1 MSESTASTTNAS
13 VTTASTQQGFVNNQG
28 EANYQE
34 KINLIAQKLH
44 GWSGP
49 VILISH
55 VDPDGDA
62 LGSTLGLKRALDV
75 LGKDTT
81 LVLTAPKYL
90 EFITKPGELSPPIQR
105 LPDNCL
111 LAILDVAE
119 IARCEG
125 VPQEVITSAAFSI
138 NIDHHGTNNRF
149 GDLACVEPSKAATAQ
164 MVKDVVDA
172 LEKLHGKPLWNADIA
187 TPCLT
192 GILTDTGNFRFG
204 NTTPEVLRDAGDLLK
219 HEIAY
224 TDLTDKLQLR
234 HPDYFKML
242 GKVMGTV
249 EFLLGGLVA
258 ICHLDKKMI
267 AEVGE
272 TQDDSSDY
280 VGLIRYAEGVQVAI
294 FLRERDDFTKIS
306 VRAQKG
312 VSAQAIC
319 MALGGGGHVAA
330 AGAKVKGDVTEAKR
344 QILAAT
350 EVELKS
356 CNLL

>member
-1 MSESTASTTNAS
+1 MSESTSFVNNP
-13 VTTASTQQGFVNNQG
+13 GFVNNHG

-34 KINLIAQKLH
+34 KINLIAQKLNS
-44 GWSGP
+44 WSGP
-49 VILISH
+49 VVLISH

-62 LGSTLGLKRALDV
+62 LGSALGLKRALDA

-81 LVLTAPKYL
+81 LVMTPPKYL
-90 EFITKPGELSPPIQR
+90 EFIIKPGELSPAINL
-105 LPDNCL
+105 LPENCL

-119 IARCEG
+119 INRSEG
-125 VPQEVITSAAFSI
+125 VPLEVMQSAAFSI
-138 NIDHHGTNNRF
+138 NIDHHGTNDRF
-149 GDLACVEPSKAATAQ
+149 GDLACVEPGKAATAQ
-164 MVKDVVDA
+164 MVKDVIDA
-172 LEKLHGKPLWNADIA
+172 LEKLQGKNLWTADMA

-204 NTTPEVLRDAGDLLK
+204 NTSPEVLRDAGDLLQ
-219 HEIAY
+219 HDVAY
-224 TDLTDKLQLR
+224 TDLTDRLQWR

-249 EFLLGGLVA
+249 EFPLNGLVA

-272 TQDDSSDY
+272 TSDDSSDY
-280 VGLIRYAEGVQVAI
+280 VGQIRYAEGVKVAI

-330 AGAKVKGDVTEAKR
+330 AGAKVKGNVAEARK

-350 EVELKS
+350 EAELKS
-356 CNLL
+356 HQLL

>member
-1 MSESTASTTNAS
+1 MSANTP
-13 VTTASTQQGFVNNQG
+13 FVNNQG

-34 KINLIAQKLH
+34 KITRIAEKLNE
-44 GWSGP
+44 WTGP
-49 VILISH
+49 VVLISH

-62 LGSTLGLKRALDV
+62 LGSTLALKRALDA
-75 LGKDTT
+75 LAKDTT
-81 LVLTAPKYL
+81 LVINAPKYL
-90 EFITKPGELSPPIQR
+90 EFITRPGELSPAIQR
-105 LPDNCL
+105 LPENCL
-111 LAILDVAE
+111 IAILDVAE
-119 IARCEG
+119 IKRCEG
-125 VPQEVITSAAFSI
+125 VPLEAVQSAAFCL
-138 NIDHHGTNNRF
+138 NLDHHGTNDRF
-149 GDLACVEPSKAATAQ
+149 GDLACVEPGKAATAQ
-164 MVKDVVDA
+164 IVKDVIDA
-172 LEKLHGKPLWNADIA
+172 LGVLNQKDMWTADIA

-204 NTTPEVLRDAGDLLK
+204 NTSPEVLRDASDLLQHDVK
-219 HEIAY
+219 Y
-224 TDLTDKLQLR
+224 TELTDRLQWR

-249 EFLLGGLVA
+249 EFPLNGLVA
-258 ICHLDKKMI
+258 ICYLNKQMI

-272 TQDDSSDY
+272 TADDSSDY

-306 VRAQKG
+306 VRAQTG

-330 AGAKVKGDVTEAKR
+330 AGAKAKGDVAEARK

-350 EVELKS
+350 EAELKTRG
-356 CNLL
+356 LL